1 MLQWGDRSVK
11 GGIDMPKKNKP
22 IRVKLIANPGA
33 GDLSKAASRLVQVT
47 SYLLD
52 YGLKVDVALAH
63 PKKEA
68 IPIARKAV
76 KDGYDVVIAMG
87 GDGTLGAVIRGI
99 ARSKVKLGIIAAGTE
114 NDIAG
119 SLGIPED
126 LKEACAL
133 IASGHTRKLDLGQV
147 STKKRKKFYFF
158 MLTAIGLTATI
169 FPIIKEVPEGNF
181 TGIKDAVATFLKF
194 KSKPKVFLTLDG
206 ESKIEVETM
215 LVTIANTPLIGAKNL
230 VAPDASMED
239 GLLDIAVYPGFS
251 KAELLSYFVRS
262 AHEATTSDGSIQRYQ
277 ARKIK
282 VKTSPKLDVAAEGIL
297 LGKGTAR
304 IKVFPG
310 ALRVIAPEPGPGAE
324 KPLENTANELSEP
337 VSSVAQ

>member
-1 MLQWGDRSVK
+1 MS
-11 GGIDMPKKNKP
+11 KKNKTASKKHRDQ

-33 GDLSKAASRLVQVT
+33 GNVLEAASRLEQVT
-47 SYLLD
+47 RYLLD
-52 YGLKVDVALAH
+52 AGLKVDVALAK

-87 GDGTLGAVIRGI
+87 GDGTIGAVIRGI
-99 ARSKVKLGIIAAGTE
+99 AGSKVSFGIIAAGTE
-114 NDIAG
+114 NDIAR

-126 LKEACAL
+126 LQDACA
-133 IASGHTRKLDLGQV
+133 IIVSGHTRKLDLGQI
-147 STKKRKKFYFF
+147 STRKTKKFYFF

-169 FPIIKEVPEGNF
+169 FPLIKEVPEGKLS
-181 TGIKDAVATFLKF
+181 GIKDAVASILKF
-194 KSKPKVFLTLDG
+194 DSKPIVYLTLDD

-215 LVTIANTPLIGAKNL
+215 LVTVANTPIIGVKNL

-251 KAELLSYFVRS
+251 KAELLMYFAKT
-262 AHEATTSDGSIQRYQ
+262 AHEGTTPDGSIQRYR

-282 VKTSPKLDVAAEGIL
+282 VKSSPKLDVAAEGII

-304 IKVFPG
+304 IKLLPG
-310 ALRVIAPEPGPGAE
+310 ALRVLAPEPGPGAE
-324 KPLENTANELSEP
+324 KPLEKATKELPEP
-337 VSSVAQ
+337 VSPVSQ

>member
-1 MLQWGDRSVK
+1 MS
-11 GGIDMPKKNKP
+11 KKNKP
-22 IRVKLIANPGA
+22 IRAKLIANPGA
-33 GDLSKAASRLVQVT
+33 GNVLEAASRLEQVT
-47 SYLLD
+47 HYLLD
-52 YGLKVDVALAH
+52 AGLKVDVALAH

-99 ARSKVKLGIIAAGTE
+99 AGSKVSLGIIAAGTE

-119 SLGIPED
+119 SLGIPKD

-147 STKKRKKFYFF
+147 STKKRKRFYFF
-158 MLTAIGLTATI
+158 MLTAIGLTATLYPEI
-169 FPIIKEVPEGNF
+169 SQVPEGKLS
-181 TGIKDAVATFLKF
+181 GIKDAVMTLLKF
-194 KSKPKVFLTLDG
+194 DSKPTVFLTLDG

-215 LVTIANTPLIGAKNL
+215 LVTVANTPLTGAKNL

-239 GLLDIAVYPGFS
+239 GLLDIAVYPDFS
-251 KAELLSYFVRS
+251 KAELLSYFVKT
-262 AHEATTSDGSIQRYQ
+262 AHEGSTPDGRIQRYR

-282 VKTSPKLDVAAEGIL
+282 VKTSPKLDVAAEGII

-304 IKVFPG
+304 IKILPG

-324 KPLENTANELSEP
+324 KPLEKAANELPEP
-337 VSSVAQ
+337 VSPVSP

>member
-1 MLQWGDRSVK
+1 MS
-11 GGIDMPKKNKP
+11 KKNKL
-22 IRVKLIANPGA
+22 IRAKLIANPGA
-33 GDLSKAASRLVQVT
+33 GNVLEAASRLEQVT
-47 SYLLD
+47 RYLLD

-63 PKKEA
+63 PKNEA
-68 IPIARKAV
+68 IPIARKAI

-99 ARSKVKLGIIAAGTE
+99 AGSKVSLGIIAAGTE
-114 NDIAG
+114 NDIAK

-158 MLTAIGLTATI
+158 MVTAIGLTATI
-169 FPIIKEVPEGNF
+169 FPMIKEVPAGKLS
-181 TGIKDAVATFLKF
+181 GIKGAVMTLLKF
-194 KSKPKVFLTLDG
+194 DSKPTVFLTLDD

-215 LVTIANTPLIGAKNL
+215 LVTVANTPLIGAKNL
-230 VAPDASMED
+230 LAPDASMED
-239 GLLDIAVYPGFS
+239 GLLDIAVYPDFS

-262 AHEATTSDGSIQRYQ
+262 ANEGSTPDGRIQRYR

-282 VKTSPKLDVAAEGIL
+282 VKTSPKLDVAAEGII

-304 IKVFPG
+304 IKILPG

-324 KPLENTANELSEP
+324 KPQEEATKELPEP
-337 VSSVAQ
+337 VSSVSQ

>member
-1 MLQWGDRSVK
+1 MS
-11 GGIDMPKKNKP
+11 KKNKP
-22 IRVKLIANPGA
+22 IRAKLIANPGA
-33 GDLSKAASRLVQVT
+33 GNVLEAASRLEQVT
-47 SYLLD
+47 HYLLD
-52 YGLKVDVALAH
+52 AGLKVDVALAH

-99 ARSKVKLGIIAAGTE
+99 AGSKVSLGIIAAGTE

-119 SLGIPED
+119 SLGIPKD

-158 MLTAIGLTATI
+158 MLTAIGLTATLYPEI
-169 FPIIKEVPEGNF
+169 SQVPEGKLS
-181 TGIKDAVATFLKF
+181 GIKDAVMTLLKF
-194 KSKPKVFLTLDG
+194 DSKPTVFLTLDG

-215 LVTIANTPLIGAKNL
+215 LVTVANTPLTGAKNL

-239 GLLDIAVYPGFS
+239 GLLDIAVYPDFS
-251 KAELLSYFVRS
+251 KAELLSYFVKT
-262 AHEATTSDGSIQRYQ
+262 AHEGSTPDGRIQRYR

-282 VKTSPKLDVAAEGIL
+282 VKTSPKLDVAAEGII

-304 IKVFPG
+304 IKILPG

-324 KPLENTANELSEP
+324 KPLEKAANELPEP
-337 VSSVAQ
+337 VSPVSP

>member
-1 MLQWGDRSVK
+1 LATGEF
-11 GGIDMPKKNKP
+11 GMPKKNK
-22 IRVKLIANPGA
+22 IIWAKLIANPGA
-33 GDLSKAASRLVQVT
+33 GNVLEAASKIEQAMR
-47 SYLLD
+47 YLMD
-52 YGLKVDVALAH
+52 AGLNVDVALAK

-68 IPIARKAV
+68 IPIARKAI
-76 KDGYDVVIAMG
+76 KDGYDLVIAMG

-99 ARSKVKLGIIAAGTE
+99 AGSKVRLGIIAAGTE
-114 NDIAG
+114 NDIAR

-147 STKKRKKFYFF
+147 STRKKKKFYFF

-169 FPIIKEVPEGNF
+169 FPIIKEVPEGKLS
-181 TGIKDAVATFLKF
+181 GIRKAVATLFKF
-194 KSKPKVFLTLDG
+194 ESKPIVNLTLDD

-239 GLLDIAVYPGFS
+239 GLLDIAVYPDFS
-251 KAELLSYFVRS
+251 KADLLAYFAKS
-262 AHEATTSDGSIQRYQ
+262 AHERSTPDGTIQRYR

-282 VKTSPKLDVAAEGIL
+282 VKTSPKLDVAAEGII

-304 IKVFPG
+304 IKILPG
-310 ALRVIAPEPGPGAE
+310 ALRVLAPEPGPGAE
-324 KPLENTANELSEP
+324 KTQEEKIARELTEPASP
-337 VSSVAQ
+337 VSH